1 MNMGQASKRTLVRC
15 KSCGKEWLKNTYTI
29 QQWSG
34 LCKNCALKGKPI
46 SAEHRARRMGAR
58 TGWRHSEESKRKM
71 ALMRLGTKRS
81 DATKE
86 KMRLASTGRRHT
98 EETRARMCAIQKI
111 IGPLRGYHHSL
122 ETRERMSRAN
132 VGKKVSIETR
142 KKLSDLATGRYP
154 SATTRM
160 KMSAA
165 KKRKPIASW
174 ITEKAHVAWR
184 GQHHT
189 EDWKRVQAEKKKGS
203 RNPNWNNGS
212 SLEPYGL
219 SFDEQLREAIR
230 ERDNRA
236 CRICGEKENGRRL
249 AIHHIDY
256 NKNNDEFTNLL
267 SLCAPCHAATNQKR
281 KYWQTKFSSEINNVQ

>member
-1 MNMGQASKRTLVRC
+1 MNMGQARKRTLVRC
-15 KSCGKEWLKNTYTI
+15 KSCGKEWLKNAYAI
-29 QQWSG
+29 NRWSG
-34 LCKNCALKGKPI
+34 LCKSCAYRGRRLSP
-46 SAEHRARRMGAR
+46 EHRAKLVGRPF
-58 TGWRHSEESKRKM
+58 SK
-71 ALMRLGTKRS
+71 
-81 DATKE
+81 E
-86 KMRLASTGRRHT
+86 
-98 EETRARMCAIQKI
+98 
-111 IGPLRGYHHSL
+111 
-122 ETRERMSRAN
+122 
-132 VGKKVSIETR
+132 
-142 KKLSDLATGRYP
+142 
-154 SATTRM
+154 TRM

-165 KKRKPIASW
+165 KKGKPIASW
-174 ITEKAHVAWR
+174 ITEKAHIAWR

-256 NKNNDEFTNLL
+256 NKNNDECTNLL

-281 KYWQTKFSSEINNVQ
+281 KYWQAKFSSEINNVL